1 MARKSYSVD
10 LIKQMAECDANYIR
24 LLKLVP
30 QLQAYLDRSFE
41 DYIPVNS
48 DADVINRELADPEK
62 ILEGISVEF
71 AIADL
76 ESSNEKAEKDEK
88 AEKAEKDEKV
98 VVQIRIL
105 EAFKYTTTLEITQK
119 PQFKAWMTNP
129 SMLVRAYH
137 DANTAEV
144 VSYQGHRHL
153 QSRYA
158 QPNPKMYCADEKMQ
172 VNAFLGEWL
181 THCLK
186 VGRSM
191 KAPAILFSTQ

>member
-30 QLQAYLDRSFE
+30 QLQSYLDRSFE
-41 DYIPVNS
+41 DYIPDNS

-76 ESSNEKAEKDEK
+76 EFSNEAGEKS
-88 AEKAEKDEKV
+88 EKV

-137 DANTAEV
+137 DA
-144 VSYQGHRHL
+144 
-153 QSRYA
+153 
-158 QPNPKMYCADEKMQ
+158 
-172 VNAFLGEWL
+172 
-181 THCLK
+181 
-186 VGRSM
+186 
-191 KAPAILFSTQ
+191 

>member
-24 LLKLVP
+24 LLKLLP
-30 QLQAYLDRSFE
+30 QLQAYLDRSFA
-41 DYIPVNS
+41 DYIPANS

-62 ILEGISVEF
+62 ILEGISHEF

-76 ESSNEKAEKDEK
+76 ESSDEKGEKD
-88 AEKAEKDEKV
+88 EKDEKV
-98 VVQIRIL
+98 IVQIRII

-119 PQFKAWMTNP
+119 PQLKKWMTNP

-191 KAPAILFSTQ
+191 KVPASLFSTQ

>member
-30 QLQAYLDRSFE
+30 QLQSYLDRSFE
-41 DYIPVNS
+41 DYIPDNS

-76 ESSNEKAEKDEK
+76 EFSNEAGEKS
-88 AEKAEKDEKV
+88 EKV

-153 QSRYA
+153 QSRYP

-181 THCLK
+181 
-186 VGRSM
+186 
-191 KAPAILFSTQ
+191 

>member
-1 MARKSYSVD
+1 MAKKSYTID

-24 LLKLVP
+24 LLKLMP

-41 DYIPVNS
+41 DYIPSNS
-48 DADVINRELADPEK
+48 DAQVIHNELADPEK
-62 ILEGISVEF
+62 ILEGLSHEF
-71 AIADL
+71 AIADI
-76 ESSNEKAEKDEK
+76 EPG
-88 AEKAEKDEKV
+88 DEKV

-105 EAFKYTTTLEITQK
+105 EAFKYTTTLEITQR
-119 PQFKAWMTNP
+119 PQLKKWMTNP
-129 SMLVRAYH
+129 SMLVRVYH

-153 QSRYA
+153 QSRYI
-158 QPNPKMYCADEKMQ
+158 QPNPKMYYPDEKMQ

-191 KAPAILFSTQ
+191 KSTAMQFST